1 MNKSSNLEFKD
12 SENRSFCVYYGD
24 FVNEIKAA
32 SFEEFLETV
41 KLKYLIETN
50 SEIKLTFWSE
60 KHQEWIQFKDD
71 LPDDLSKIKIL
82 TESK

>member
-1 MNKSSNLEFKD
+1 
-12 SENRSFCVYYGD
+12 VYYGD

-32 SFEEFLETV
+32 SLEELLETV

-60 KHQEWIQFKDD
+60 KHQEWIQFKED
-71 LPDDLSKIKIL
+71 LPDDISKIKIL
-82 TESK
+82 TECK